1 MHESEYIYAL
11 GFGNLLVLAII
22 GILAIIIIALI
33 VDDHKSWK
41 ELTSERK
48 KNLSEVITINNGFNG
63 IKNLEE
69 NKKHERSNDINKN
82 NIRFYG

>member
-1 MHESEYIYAL
+1 MHESEYIYAP
-11 GFGNLLVLAII
+11 GFGNLLVLGII

-48 KNLSEVITINNGFNG
+48 KIFQ
-63 IKNLEE
+63 K
-69 NKKHERSNDINKN
+69 
-82 NIRFYG
+82 